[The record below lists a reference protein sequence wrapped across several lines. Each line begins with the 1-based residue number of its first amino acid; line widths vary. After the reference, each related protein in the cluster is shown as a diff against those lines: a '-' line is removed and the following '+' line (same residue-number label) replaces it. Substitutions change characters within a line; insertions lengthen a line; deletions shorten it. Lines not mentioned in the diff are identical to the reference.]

1 MSRRKKGEIKKISR
15 QIQAYIWAF
24 SRITGIHE
32 STLCGYSYESKMPS
46 LINAII
52 IVAATNHR
60 VEFIDLVPTRYRA
73 RIHRNFGPDHH
84 KNLL

>member
-1 MSRRKKGEIKKISR
+1 VKLRKYLDKYKLTLR
-15 QIQAYIWAF
+15 AF